1 MNKVNI
7 TLITPS
13 NNKIHISTDNIKPTT
28 INAIFDLTN
37 GFGYIKV
44 PEKRLNIELNDQSNW
59 LKVIKLL
66 CNELKKIDWYV
77 DHSEYFIGDNNNGN
91 RDLEFIDRYEQL
103 F

>member
-7 TLITPS
+7 TLITPT

-44 PEKRLNIELNDQSNW
+44 PEKGLNIELNDQTNW
-59 LKVIKLL
+59 LKIIKLL
-66 CNELKKIDWYV
+66 CRELMKIDWYI
-77 DHSEYFIGDNNNGN
+77 DHSEYFIGDDND

-103 F
+103 FN